1 MRPENLYGRKF
12 MNILETE
19 RLLLREFK
27 EDDFN
32 DLCLMLCDREVM
44 YAYEHA
50 FSLQEARA
58 WLEKQ
63 FARYQ
68 NDGIGLW
75 AVILKETGEL
85 IGQCG
90 LTLQETPE
98 KTVTE
103 IGYLFRREYWHN
115 GYAIEAADACK
126 KYAFNVLGVNE
137 VYSIIRDNN
146 FASRRV
152 AERNGMQ
159 IVGGFTKHYYGIDM
173 PHLIYRCKKTN

>member
-1 MRPENLYGRKF
+1 

-19 RLLLREFK
+19 RLLLREFEK
-27 EDDFN
+27 DDFN

-90 LTLQETPE
+90 LTLQEIPG

-103 IGYLFRREYWHN
+103 VGYLFRKKFWHK
-115 GYAIEAADACK
+115 GFATEAAVACK
-126 KYAFNVLGVNE
+126 QYAFQSLGLPE
-137 VYSIIRDNN
+137 VYSIIRENN
-146 FASRRV
+146 LPSQNV
-152 AERNGMQ
+152 AKRNGMRET
-159 IVGGFTKHYYGIDM
+159 GRFTKHYYGTDM
-173 PHLIYRCKKTN
+173 PHIVFRARKDGAANAEPNG

>member
-1 MRPENLYGRKF
+1 M
-12 MNILETE
+12 ILETE
-19 RLLLREFK
+19 RLSLRKLENF
-27 EDDFN
+27 DFT
-32 DLCLMLCDREVM
+32 DLCKILCDEKCM
-44 YAYEHA
+44 YAYAHA
-50 FSLQEARA
+50 FTLQEAKE
-58 WLEKQ
+58 WLERQ
-63 FARYQ
+63 MTRYK
-68 NDGIGLW
+68 NDGFGLW
-75 AVILKETGEL
+75 AVILKETGAF